1 MPRVHRMNS
10 KVGLLQTSERRESSR
25 TPVAI
30 LHPKPTEGWVIVGL
44 LSSLKQQV
52 HAPVFFAILFIRSP
66 AEVYSPQCF
75 S

>member
-1 MPRVHRMNS
+1 MPHVHRMNS
-10 KVGLLQTSERRESSR
+10 KVGLQTSERRESSR
-25 TPVAI
+25 TPVTI
-30 LHPKPTEGWVIVGL
+30 LHPKPTEGRVIVGL

-52 HAPVFFAILFIRSP
+52 HAPVVLQFCIRSP